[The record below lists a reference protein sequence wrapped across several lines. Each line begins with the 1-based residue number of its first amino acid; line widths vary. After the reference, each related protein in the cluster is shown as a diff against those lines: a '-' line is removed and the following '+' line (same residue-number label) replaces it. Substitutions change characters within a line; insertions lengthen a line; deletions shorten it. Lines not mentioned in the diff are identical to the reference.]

1 MSGDLLLFLL
11 FFVGLVATTASLMRA
26 QRQSREVEARRA
38 KAIEAKVS
46 QMRQETE
53 EDVTTFGEALRDLDM
68 EMIGKEVSAEG
79 RKDWNTALDC
89 YDRAKTLMAQDKG
102 TRSIPLV
109 TETLEEGRH
118 SIACVQARANG
129 EPIPEVRP
137 PCFFDPAHGPSTT
150 DVMYSHARFRPAP
163 PTPSASSRG
172 APRGSAPST
181 SMAPSCPTG
190 RLARTTRRGC
200 RATTAGMSPTQSS
213 ADWPSVVSAL
223 LVWGSSQPYLTTSD
237 PLSILRRT
245 PRRFVEGSFSRCVS
259 WQVHTTTSLHKVLQ
273 PSGSL

>member
-26 QRQSREVEARRA
+26 HRQSREMEARRA

-68 EMIGKEVSAEG
+68 EMIGKEVSDEG

-118 SIACVQARANG
+118 SIAYG

-150 DVMYSHARFRPAP
+150 DVMYSPDGGVARKVPACAADAQRIQQGRSP
-163 PTPSASSRG
+163 WIRTVDVNG
-172 APRGSAPST
+172 AQLPYWQAGPDYAPWVQGYYRRYESDPVI
-181 SMAPSCPTG
+181 SG
-190 RLARTTRRGC
+190 LAVG
-200 RATTAGMSPTQSS
+200 GLGL
-213 ADWPSVVSAL
+213 VGLGLFSAL
-223 LVWGSSQPYLTTSD
+223 FD
-237 PLSILRRT
+237 D
-245 PRRFVEGSFSRCVS
+245 F
-259 WQVHTTTSLHKVLQ
+259 
-273 PSGSL
+273 

>member
-1 MSGDLLLFLL
+1 MSLRDGILVIMSGDLLLFVL

-26 QRQSREVEARRA
+26 QRQSREMQAERT

-68 EMIGKEVSAEG
+68 EMIGKDISADG
-79 RKDWNTALDC
+79 RKDWNMALDC

-118 SIACVQARANG
+118 AIACVQARAHG

-150 DVMYSHARFRPAP
+150 DVMYSPDGGVARKVPA
-163 PTPSASSRG
+163 
-172 APRGSAPST
+172 
-181 SMAPSCPTG
+181 
-190 RLARTTRRGC
+190 
-200 RATTAGMSPTQSS
+200 
-213 ADWPSVVSAL
+213 
-223 LVWGSSQPYLTTSD
+223 
-237 PLSILRRT
+237 LSLI
-245 PRRFVEGSFSRCVS
+245 
-259 WQVHTTTSLHKVLQ
+259 HI
-273 PSGSL
+273 

>member
-26 QRQSREVEARRA
+26 QRQSREMEARRA

-118 SIACVQARANG
+118 SIACVQADRK
-129 EPIPEVRP
+129 
-137 PCFFDPAHGPSTT
+137 
-150 DVMYSHARFRPAP
+150 
-163 PTPSASSRG
+163 
-172 APRGSAPST
+172 
-181 SMAPSCPTG
+181 
-190 RLARTTRRGC
+190 
-200 RATTAGMSPTQSS
+200 
-213 ADWPSVVSAL
+213 SVV
-223 LVWGSSQPYLTTSD
+223 
-237 PLSILRRT
+237 
-245 PRRFVEGSFSRCVS
+245 
-259 WQVHTTTSLHKVLQ
+259 
-273 PSGSL
+273 